1 MLNSIN
7 TGIAVAISKAYCS
20 SADIICK
27 SSLLARLTRTFD
39 DATFNNFISTLSSK
53 AYLTGS
59 LQYLSLKTIPVVGWV
74 RTIKFTYRDVITGQQ
89 GEVTK
94 VLPMVMI
101 DALTNSNNW
110 HAVLNVFKNNL
121 TFLKK
126 NTDGTILFINNDYG
140 YNIAYTTN
148 PNIGGGGIVVTDPE
162 YNPENNT
169 GNNQTTIPINKDS
182 QSLNINSYIVPGLL
196 AIGLYFYLG
205 QK

>member
-110 HAVLNVFKNNL
+110 QAVLNVFKNNL

-169 GNNQTTIPINKDS
+169 GNNQNTIPINKDS

-196 AIGLYFYLG
+196 AIGLYFFLG